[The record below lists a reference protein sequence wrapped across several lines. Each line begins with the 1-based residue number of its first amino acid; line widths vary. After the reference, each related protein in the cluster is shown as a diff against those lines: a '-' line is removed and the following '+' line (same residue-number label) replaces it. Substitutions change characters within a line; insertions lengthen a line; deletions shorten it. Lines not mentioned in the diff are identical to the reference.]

1 VSKNVYSFDGKFPAT
16 EENWPGKQILFL
28 WIAFVERLSYILLHP
43 GKFRMNG
50 TIQEVIE

>member
-1 VSKNVYSFDGKFPAT
+1 M
-16 EENWPGKQILFL
+16 ENSRPLKRIGPENRSSFL